1 MNSGAPREAKIF
13 NGIASR
19 EQCWNMMIIV
29 FILWSGWMARDLRWS
44 VVWEA
49 GPFLLKALAVS
60 WMLALI
66 SIALGSLMAV
76 PLAAARVYGP
86 AGVRHAATA
95 VIEVLRATPE
105 LMIIFWIFFALPGL
119 IGLAVSSWTAAVTA
133 LSVIAAAYLAEVVR
147 GGFYSVSQE
156 QWDGGSS
163 TGLSRLQVFTYIIL
177 PQAVRNM
184 VPALIAQLVAL
195 FKTTTLVYVVGI
207 IEFFRAATIVNNTS
221 FAPFALYLTLAVGY
235 FSCSW
240 VLTWV
245 VRRLDPKYLLIE

>member
-1 MNSGAPREAKIF
+1 MNSRTLREAKVF
-13 NGIASR
+13 NDIASK
-19 EQCWNMMIIV
+19 EQCWNLMVIA
-29 FILWSGWMARDLRWS
+29 FILWGGWMARDLRWT
-44 VVWEA
+44 VVWESA
-49 GPFLLKALAVS
+49 PFLLKGLAVS
-60 WMLALI
+60 WGLALI

-86 AGVRHAATA
+86 AGVRHVATA

-105 LMIIFWIFFALPGL
+105 LMIIFWIFFAFPAL
-119 IGLAVSSWTAAVTA
+119 IGLAVSNWTAAVAA

-156 QWDGGSS
+156 QWDGGLS
-163 TGLSRLQVFTYIIL
+163 TGLNRLQVFSYIIL

-195 FKTTTLVYVVGI
+195 FKTTSLVYVIGI
-207 IEFFRAATIVNNTS
+207 IEFFRAATIVNNTA
-221 FAPFALYLTLAVGY
+221 FAPFALYLTLAIGY
-235 FSCSW
+235 FVCSW

-245 VRRLDPKYLLIE
+245 VRRFDPKYLLVE